1 MLIYEER
8 IYKDYVK
15 DILNKKCTTKIKYY
29 CTQYNAVNMPFRKR
43 VGRQIFLLIY
53 KDIYK

>member
-15 DILNKKCTTKIKYY
+15 NILNKKMYDEDKI
-29 CTQYNAVNMPFRKR
+29 
-43 VGRQIFLLIY
+43 LLYI
-53 KDIYK
+53 

>member
-15 DILNKKCTTKIKYY
+15 DILNKKYTTKIKYY
-29 CTQYNAVNMPFRKR
+29 CTQYDAVNMTFRKR
-43 VGRQIFLLIY
+43 VGTQIFLLIY
-53 KDIYK
+53 K

>member
-15 DILNKKCTTKIKYY
+15 DILNKKMYDEDKMLLYAVR
-29 CTQYNAVNMPFRKR
+29 YNEYA
-43 VGRQIFLLIY
+43 I
-53 KDIYK
+53 

>member
-15 DILNKKCTTKIKYY
+15 NILNKKMHDEDKI
-29 CTQYNAVNMPFRKR
+29 
-43 VGRQIFLLIY
+43 LLYI
-53 KDIYK
+53 

>member
-15 DILNKKCTTKIKYY
+15 NILNKKIYDEDKI
-29 CTQYNAVNMPFRKR
+29 
-43 VGRQIFLLIY
+43 LLYI
-53 KDIYK
+53 

>member
-15 DILNKKCTTKIKYY
+15 NILNKKMYDKDKI
-29 CTQYNAVNMPFRKR
+29 
-43 VGRQIFLLIY
+43 LLYI
-53 KDIYK
+53 